1 MCAAAVREFE
11 QFIEEENGAIE
22 AILGAN
28 PFVGLDARQTLEML
42 ARMAGAALSNPD
54 QLYNWF
60 TSLAQETA
68 QALAG
73 NSDIAP
79 EPADK
84 RFADPAWAENPI
96 YKRMMQG
103 YLVFRKAMN
112 QLPDINEQASGDWKA
127 GAQ

>member
-1 MCAAAVREFE
+1 MCAAAIREFE
-11 QFIEEENGAIE
+11 QFVEEENGAIG

-60 TSLAQETA
+60 SSLAQETA
-68 QALAG
+68 KALAG
-73 NSDIAP
+73 NSDVAP

-84 RFADPAWAENPI
+84 RFSDPAWAENPL
-96 YKRMMQG
+96 YKRVMQG
-103 YLVFRKAMN
+103 YLAFRKAMHE
-112 QLPDINEQASGDWKA
+112 LPDIN
-127 GAQ
+127 GACGG